1 MDKRYAKQIIEF
13 NEQSKKHI
21 ELDSDWIL
29 GIKDNEAL
37 GRLVR
42 EKILNKIKELDNY
55 IEQIKKETKL

>member
-29 GIKDNEAL
+29 SIKDNEAL
-37 GRLVR
+37 GKLVR
-42 EKILNKIKELDNY
+42 EKVLNKIKELDSY
-55 IEQIKKETKL
+55 TEQIKKQTKL